1 MKKGKENGDG
11 IYLEYERQEYKHSM
25 KFMMVIIKLVFST
38 NDEAHKEDHCDDE
51 FEKTK
56 FNDNNET
63 LKFVV
68 CTQNKTMCRNK

>member
-1 MKKGKENGDG
+1 
-11 IYLEYERQEYKHSM
+11 
-25 KFMMVIIKLVFST
+25 MMVIIKLVFST